1 LTSDAG
7 GCGDNNLFHAPEP
20 QIPGGH
26 LLTGYWLRTGVLGLC
41 ACLAVP
47 WAAAQRVSTDKSG
60 DAINLLDEVPRSWVV
75 AASANE
81 LIDLHH
87 PNSYLRYRM
96 HVTDS
101 KGDQVRDV
109 IESKDGSV
117 ARLILKDGHPLTDD
131 EDKAER
137 QRLNDMIASPSDYFK
152 HVKSEEEGRKLADQ
166 MIRLMP
172 DAMSYSYVPGQ
183 PQTGRNSGVE
193 VVMDFKPNPKFSP
206 PSTPAEALTGLE
218 GRVWIDAK
226 SHQVVRMEGT
236 IFRAVNFGWGML
248 AHIYPGGHLVLEQE
262 NAGGNRWIFTK
273 FNEDVSVRALMVKT
287 IHVQTNVEAGS
298 FQILPNPIPYQD
310 AVRMLLDTPLPKK

>member
-1 LTSDAG
+1 MTSDAVDR
-7 GCGDNNLFHAPEP
+7 GDDLSFHALEP
-20 QIPGGH
+20 QIPGGR
-26 LLTGYWLRTGVLGLC
+26 LLTSRWLRAGVLGLC
-41 ACLAVP
+41 ACLGGP
-47 WAAAQRVSTDKSG
+47 WAASQSVSANKSG
-60 DAINLLDEVPRSWVV
+60 TSTNLLDESPRSWVV

-81 LIDLHH
+81 LIALHH

-96 HVTDS
+96 HVIDS

-117 ARLILKDGHPLTDD
+117 ARLILKDGHPLTED

-152 HVKSEEEGRKLADQ
+152 HVKNDGEGRKLADQ

-172 DAMSYSYVPGQ
+172 DAMIYTYVPGQ
-183 PQTGRNSGVE
+183 PQTGRNGGVE
-193 VVMDFKPNPKFSP
+193 VVLDYKPNPKFSP
-206 PSTPAEALTGLE
+206 PTTPSQALTGLE
-218 GRVWIDAK
+218 GRAWIDAK

-236 IFRAVNFGWGML
+236 IFRSVNFGWGML

-298 FQILPNPIPYQD
+298 FQTLRDPIPYQD
-310 AVRMLLDTPLPKK
+310 AVKMLLDTPLPKK